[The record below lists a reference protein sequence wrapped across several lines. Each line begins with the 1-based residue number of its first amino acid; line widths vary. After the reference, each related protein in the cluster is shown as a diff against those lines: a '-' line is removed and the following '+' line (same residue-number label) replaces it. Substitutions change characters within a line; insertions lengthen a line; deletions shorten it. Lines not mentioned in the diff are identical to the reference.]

1 MKTKE
6 INIRDPFVLL
16 HEGKYYLYGTR
27 SVTCWGPA
35 DGFDCYVSDD
45 LENWDGPVEIFR
57 RPAGFWADRFY
68 WAPECLF
75 HGGEFNLITTLGAE
89 DRKKGVYV
97 LKSPSP
103 TGPYE
108 PCGGRLT
115 PEDWSCIDGT
125 VYLEEGKPWLIFSR
139 SFEDNP
145 RGDMCAVALSEDLL
159 SPVGEP
165 LTLFSA
171 GEAPW
176 AKPVPFAK
184 EEFGLDGDVYFTD
197 GPCVMRLPDGGL
209 VMTWSSWGDHGYAV
223 GVAASESGRLEGPW
237 RQLPDPLYPE
247 NGGHGMLFYDKD
259 QALRF
264 ALHFPNDKFQ
274 ERPVF
279 IDVEAI
285 DGTLRRRAE

>member
-1 MKTKE
+1 M
-6 INIRDPFVLL
+6 
-16 HEGKYYLYGTR
+16 
-27 SVTCWGPA
+27 
-35 DGFDCYVSDD
+35 
-45 LENWDGPVEIFR
+45 
-57 RPAGFWADRFY
+57 
-68 WAPECLF
+68 
-75 HGGEFNLITTLGAE
+75 
-89 DRKKGVYV
+89 
-97 LKSPSP
+97 
-103 TGPYE
+103 
-108 PCGGRLT
+108 
-115 PEDWSCIDGT
+115 
-125 VYLEEGKPWLIFSR
+125 
-139 SFEDNP
+139 
-145 RGDMCAVALSEDLL
+145 
-159 SPVGEP
+159 
-165 LTLFSA
+165 TLFSA

-247 NGGHGMLFYDKD
+247 NGGHGMLFYDKT
-259 QALRF
+259 QTLRF